1 MSEPNLIRSL
11 PQAIDPLAPCLRGR
25 YDDHLVSVRRA
36 GPPDDRAE
44 DPGLV
49 VRTDHFRFCLAER
62 GRRIEVSHWLR
73 PDELDNDVAGLLA
86 DELFAPGWLAG
97 VEIFERV
104 FTGVVRSCINDPLLA
119 WGTFYGNTLARIR
132 QCWRAPTGANGH
144 GRTPISGFAPVY
156 GHALQLIPVGQVLDV
171 GSCFGFLPLL
181 LAERPAN
188 TVTASDLSGGTMR
201 LLKAVAAARG
211 LRVRTLVCDAARIPV
226 PDGWVD
232 TVSVIHLLEHITPEH
247 GSAVIREAL
256 RVARHLVVV
265 AVPVEQESTAAYG
278 HIRTFDLRELAEL
291 GGRSGYHHS
300 VHDYHGAWLVLH
312 VDRPNGDAAG
322 R

>member
-1 MSEPNLIRSL
+1 MSEPNLIQSL
-11 PQAIDPLAPCLRGR
+11 PQPIDPFAPCLQGR

-36 GPPDDRAE
+36 EPPGAE

-49 VRTDHFRFCLAER
+49 VRTDHFRLTER

-86 DELFAPGWLAG
+86 DELFAPGWLSG

-104 FTGVVRSCINDPLLA
+104 FTGVVRSCIDDPLLA

-132 QCWRAPTGANGH
+132 QCWRTPAGAKGH
-144 GRTPISGFAPVY
+144 PHTPISELAPVY
-156 GHALQLIPVGQVLDV
+156 AHALQLIPAGQVLDV

-188 TVTASDLSGGTMR
+188 TVTASDLSRGTMC

-211 LRVRTLVCDAARIPV
+211 LQVRTLVCDAARIPV

-232 TVSVIHLLEHITPEH
+232 TVSVIHLLEHV
-247 GSAVIREAL
+247 SAGHCSDVIRDAL

-265 AVPVEQESTAAYG
+265 AVPVENEPTAAYG
-278 HIRTFDLRELAEL
+278 HIRTFSLRQLGEL
-291 GGRSGYHHS
+291 GDRSGYRHS
-300 VHDYHGAWLVLH
+300 VHEYHGGWLVLD
-312 VDRPNGDAAG
+312 VDRPSGDAQNGAP
-322 R
+322 RE